1 MTNPTMPLDG
11 GGAELP
17 VVTRAELGYDA
28 PAAPAVEMRPLGS
41 APVGVDKAE
50 ADAGPPPASFAE
62 LYQFASGSEKL
73 LLLFAVLCATGAGCS
88 MPMMLIAFGSAF
100 DQLGVAE
107 TLPGKSVIGEQMDK
121 MLFTFV
127 YIGVGMGLGKGLYIA
142 SVQYVCSSQMLKYK
156 MAFLKAVLR
165 QDVAWYDTSSPEELT
180 TRFEEAMVK
189 VQKGLSAPAFMFFE
203 GLGYGL
209 GSLVMAF
216 VYEPVVAGITIA
228 AVPLLIIPAS
238 LMMYLVEH
246 GAKIVSS
253 AYGKAG
259 GIATEAL
266 FSMRTIVSLGLEERF
281 EQRYSSSLAGAR
293 RATVKNMAAFGVSVG
308 CALSAYLV
316 MMVVA
321 IIYGA
326 FTLSQEM
333 EKSEFDF
340 IVPCREPW
348 CGERTDNYYCAELGS
363 NKLVSNQTW
372 PCSAEDKVCLCVC
385 VCVCVCVCMPVC
397 MPVPV
402 FLCFFG
408 QVSSVQSLAP
418 LHLPFPL
425 RLRFP
430 LPFHLPVPFPVPFP
444 LSLNLPLPLPL
455 PLPLSPAPCPSLCPS
470 LLLSLSLSLSLYLI
484 APVALS
490 GFKQPLCVRARARVR
505 FGVRHASISQP
516 IYIYIYISIYI

>member
-1 MTNPTMPLDG
+1 MPLDG

-17 VVTRAELGYDA
+17 VVTRAELGYDAPAA

-127 YIGVGMGLGKGLYIA
+127 YIGVGMGLGKVLYIA

-253 AYGKAG
+253 AYVITTARPAG
-259 GIATEAL
+259 SQRRRSFPCAPSSALVLRNASNSATA
-266 FSMRTIVSLGLEERF
+266 
-281 EQRYSSSLAGAR
+281 
-293 RATVKNMAAFGVSVG
+293 
-308 CALSAYLV
+308 
-316 MMVVA
+316 
-321 IIYGA
+321 
-326 FTLSQEM
+326 
-333 EKSEFDF
+333 
-340 IVPCREPW
+340 
-348 CGERTDNYYCAELGS
+348 
-363 NKLVSNQTW
+363 
-372 PCSAEDKVCLCVC
+372 
-385 VCVCVCVCMPVC
+385 
-397 MPVPV
+397 
-402 FLCFFG
+402 
-408 QVSSVQSLAP
+408 
-418 LHLPFPL
+418 HLL
-425 RLRFP
+425 
-430 LPFHLPVPFPVPFP
+430 
-444 LSLNLPLPLPL
+444 
-455 PLPLSPAPCPSLCPS
+455 
-470 LLLSLSLSLSLYLI
+470 
-484 APVALS
+484 
-490 GFKQPLCVRARARVR
+490 QARAAQRSKTWQRLACRWVAR
-505 FGVRHASISQP
+505 CLPTWS
-516 IYIYIYISIYI
+516 